1 VDRRPSDC
9 LRVPSPTADTEI
21 VGAVLA
27 GQTDYRTIALANVG
41 RLPPFS
47 PILTRLLATLREDE
61 DVPFFHVAEIIEKD
75 SVLAGHV
82 LRLVNSSLY
91 GRSQTVNS
99 VRHAVSLIGITNLR
113 NLALSLSITARWT
126 RVTFPRGWSRV
137 KFSLHCVG
145 CAVAA
150 DLLAQRLPVPYAE
163 GAFTAGL
170 LHDVG
175 KLLIATAL
183 PDRYEQIQRLNWEPA
198 VEREILGATHA
209 ELSSEILHRWKLPV
223 EIQEAVAAHHL
234 PSPDH
239 CTPVLSDLVSLADR
253 FVILKGLSIDA
264 REAGDPAGAL
274 AGWGIDDRIPDVM
287 AEFERELESVRAF
300 F

>member
-1 VDRRPSDC
+1 M
-9 LRVPSPTADTEI
+9 
-21 VGAVLA
+21 
-27 GQTDYRTIALANVG
+27 
-41 RLPPFS
+41 
-47 PILTRLLATLREDE
+47 
-61 DVPFFHVAEIIEKD
+61 PFFQLAEIIEKD

-91 GRSQTVNS
+91 GRSQTVYS
-99 VRHAVSLIGITNLR
+99 VRHAVSMIGITRLR
-113 NLALSLSITARWT
+113 NLALSLSITALWT
-126 RVTFPRGWSRV
+126 HVTFPPGWSRV

-150 DLLAQRLPVPYAE
+150 DLLAQHLPVPYAE

-183 PDRYEQIQRLNWEPA
+183 PEHYEKIQLLNWEPA
-198 VEREILGATHA
+198 VEREVLGATHA

-239 CTPVLSDLVSLADR
+239 STPALSDLVSLADR
-253 FVILKGLSIDA
+253 FVILKGLSIDS
-264 REAGDPAGAL
+264 RGGGNPAAAL
-274 AGWGIDDRIPDVM
+274 AGWGIDGRIPNLI
-287 AEFERELESVRAF
+287 AEFEREHESIRAF